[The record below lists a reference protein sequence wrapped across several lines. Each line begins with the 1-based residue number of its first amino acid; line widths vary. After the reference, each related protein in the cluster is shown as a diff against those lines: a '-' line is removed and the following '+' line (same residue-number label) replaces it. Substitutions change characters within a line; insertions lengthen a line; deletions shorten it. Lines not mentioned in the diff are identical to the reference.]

1 MAAETRYQERIEAA
15 YMDLLAYLSHHRRW
29 AESVRP
35 LWGPIER
42 PSPIEATKRDE
53 IEARVTA
60 FGSPRVRQLLNEW
73 TGCAK
78 KIENADQVI
87 TSEETS
93 DRPSPEL
100 QRQAVDEHNALPSYK
115 HEMFAADDRIRQ
127 QVYAELAGTHNGRE
141 DGRQGRRRATR

>member
-1 MAAETRYQERIEAA
+1 M
-15 YMDLLAYLSHHRRW
+15 
-29 AESVRP
+29 
-35 LWGPIER
+35 
-42 PSPIEATKRDE
+42 
-53 IEARVTA
+53 
-60 FGSPRVRQLLNEW
+60 RQLLNEW
-73 TGCAK
+73 TDCAK

-100 QRQAVDEHNALPSYK
+100 QRQAVDEHKALPSYK